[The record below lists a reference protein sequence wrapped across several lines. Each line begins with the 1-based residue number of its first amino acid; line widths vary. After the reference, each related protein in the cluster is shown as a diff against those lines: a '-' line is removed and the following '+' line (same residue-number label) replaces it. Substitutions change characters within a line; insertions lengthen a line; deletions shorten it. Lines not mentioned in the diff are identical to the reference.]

1 MRGKTDKDA
10 AAALGVSP
18 WMVKNILTAA
28 QHWPLQ
34 RVERCMLLL
43 GKYSTMA
50 VGIKNTTHA
59 RELLK
64 EMVGQM
70 LE

>member
-1 MRGKTDKDA
+1 VPPYRIRDIVA
-10 AAALGVSP
+10 A
-18 WMVKNILTAA
+18 T
-28 QHWPLQ
+28 QRWPLH

-50 VGIKNTTHA
+50 VGIKNTTND